1 MNGLTGTP
9 RLVRLALR
17 RDRVT
22 LPAWLLGLTVFVA
35 VTTTMFNHSLVTQA
49 DLVRETRL
57 VTTNAGMRMLG
68 LASGPTVGGYM
79 LHREYVTLAAL
90 AALMSIL
97 AVVRHTR
104 QNEELGRSEVVG
116 SAVVG
121 RYAALGA
128 AVLVG
133 VLADVLLA
141 LGLGLA
147 ILATGQPAAGSL
159 LAGVA
164 VGGVGLAFVG
174 VAAVTCQLVSTTRGA
189 AGMAGAVLG
198 LAFVVSGIGNMTGTV
213 DAAGLRVA
221 SSWPVWLSPIGW
233 GQQMRPFADDL
244 AWPVALFAVLFVAL
258 VALAVALNGRRDLG
272 RGLWPEHRGH
282 AHAAS
287 ALLSPAGLT
296 WRLQRAT
303 FLGWAAALLGFG
315 MVFGT
320 LSEQI
325 QDVTGP
331 AAEYYRQMG
340 GSDVVLDG
348 YRTSIMAM
356 AGMFVTVY
364 VVQVLQRMRVDE
376 AGGTLESLLAT
387 AVTRPAWVAGHVVNA
402 VAGALALLLLF
413 AVAMGWSAGLV
424 LGDSLSQVGEMAVAG
439 LAQLPGI
446 LVVAAVV
453 LALVGLV
460 PRWSGPLS
468 WLVLV
473 LTLLLGPM
481 FAPALGLPAWLQD
494 LSPFTHT
501 PKVPAGAL
509 DPAPLV
515 LLLAVAV
522 TLGAAGLA
530 ATRRRSLVLPA

>member
-1 MNGLTGTP
+1 
-9 RLVRLALR
+9 
-17 RDRVT
+17 
-22 LPAWLLGLTVFVA
+22 
-35 VTTTMFNHSLVTQA
+35 
-49 DLVRETRL
+49 
-57 VTTNAGMRMLG
+57 
-68 LASGPTVGGYM
+68 
-79 LHREYVTLAAL
+79 
-90 AALMSIL
+90 
-97 AVVRHTR
+97 
-104 QNEELGRSEVVG
+104 
-116 SAVVG
+116 
-121 RYAALGA
+121 
-128 AVLVG
+128 
-133 VLADVLLA
+133 
-141 LGLGLA
+141 
-147 ILATGQPAAGSL
+147 
-159 LAGVA
+159 
-164 VGGVGLAFVG
+164 
-174 VAAVTCQLVSTTRGA
+174 
-189 AGMAGAVLG
+189 
-198 LAFVVSGIGNMTGTV
+198 
-213 DAAGLRVA
+213 
-221 SSWPVWLSPIGW
+221 
-233 GQQMRPFADDL
+233 
-244 AWPVALFAVLFVAL
+244 
-258 VALAVALNGRRDLG
+258 
-272 RGLWPEHRGH
+272 
-282 AHAAS
+282 
-287 ALLSPAGLT
+287 
-296 WRLQRAT
+296 
-303 FLGWAAALLGFG
+303 

-481 FAPALGLPAWLQD
+481 FAPALGLPAWVQD

-515 LLLAVAV
+515 ALLTVAVA
-522 TLGAAGLA
+522 LGAAGLA